1 MGQIGRDIIEKIEL
15 KRGSKVVVYF
25 TGDRKLATARIAE
38 DAVRHLYD
46 HLLNLEFEE
55 GKPKKIDIFLYSRG
69 GDVSVPWRIVSMIRE
84 FCDEFNVLIPYK
96 AHSAAT
102 LLSLGADSIVMG
114 KKAEL
119 GPIDPTL
126 TKANMGDASTP
137 PQEISVEDV
146 NSFVS
151 FIRDTAN
158 INDQDAVA
166 QLLNGLITQVGPL
179 NLGNVT
185 RQNNH
190 IRMVARKLLTTRKE
204 KIEESELNTV
214 IETLIEKMY
223 FHGHAIARREAGD
236 IGLKIDIPDEELE
249 RSMWDLYLIYEEF
262 LRLNEPIDP
271 EITLLEKEEIVLPSV
286 PIAIIESGKKL
297 HECQI
302 DIKLAKKRQ
311 IPSNLNINLQVSL
324 PPSIIDPKTLPQEVQ
339 KLLNQIVATLNAAT
353 QKMVQQEIQKQS
365 PLVGIDIRSYG
376 AAWKE
381 ET

>member
-1 MGQIGRDIIEKIEL
+1 MGQIGGDLIKQIEQE
-15 KRGSKVVVYF
+15 RGSKVIVYF
-25 TGDRKLATARIAE
+25 TGDRNIAPARIAE

-46 HLLNLEFEE
+46 HLLTLEFEE
-55 GKPKKIDIFLYSRG
+55 GNPKKIDMFLYSRG

-126 TKANMGDASTP
+126 TKANVGDASTP

-151 FIRDTAN
+151 FIRETAN

-179 NLGNVT
+179 NLGSVT

-236 IGLKIDIPDEELE
+236 IGLKVDRPSEELE
-249 RSMWDLYLIYEEF
+249 RLMWELYLTYEGV
-262 LRLNEPIDP
+262 LKLNDPIDP
-271 EITLLEKEEIVLPSV
+271 ETMLQDKEEIVLSDV

-297 HECQI
+297 HECKI
-302 DIKLAKKRQ
+302 NIKLKKKRQ
-311 IPSNLNINLQVSL
+311 MPPNLNINLQFSL
-324 PPSIIDPKTLPQEVQ
+324 PPSIDPKTLPQEVQ
-339 KLLNQIVATLNAAT
+339 KVLNQMLGPLRDVVT
-353 QKMVQQEIQKQS
+353 KMVQEEVQKQS
-365 PLVGIDIRSYG
+365 PLIGFDVRSYG
-376 AAWKE
+376 VAWKE
-381 ET
+381 EI